1 MKIGLLLIA
10 TGKYDQFVG
19 PFLESVDKYFFKDDH
34 VNVYLFSDKS
44 FKVNSGRLTVYR
56 LPIEHK
62 PFPYATLL
70 RYRHFDQNKDFLKE
84 NDYLFYSDVD
94 MRFVSEVGREILGDL
109 TVVQH
114 PGFYNGGWGSNNV
127 DKKSLAFLPINKRTG
142 YYAGGF
148 QGGKTKSY
156 LDACNVL
163 HARINDDLSRDI
175 MAEWHD
181 ESHWN
186 WYMKIEARNF
196 RVLDPSY
203 CYPESWSLP
212 FEKKLLALDKNH
224 KEVRS

>member
-19 PFLESVDKYFFKDDH
+19 PLLESVDKHFFKDDQ
-34 VNVYLFSDKS
+34 VNVYVFTDKS

-56 LPIEHK
+56 LPIEHR

-70 RYRHFDQNKDFLKE
+70 RYRHFDQHKEVLKD
-84 NDYLFYSDVD
+84 NDYLFYCDVD
-94 MRFVSEVGREILGDL
+94 MKFVADVGREILGDL
-109 TVVQH
+109 TVVRH
-114 PGFYNGGWGSNNV
+114 PGFFNGGWGSNNV
-127 DKKSLAFLPINKRTG
+127 DKKSLAFLPINKRKG

-156 LDACNVL
+156 LHACNVL
-163 HARINDDLSRDI
+163 HARINDDLSRDV

-186 WYMKIEARNF
+186 WYMKAEARNF
-196 RVLDPSY
+196 NALDPSY
-203 CYPESWSLP
+203 CYPESWDMP